1 MSGNIRERGGE
12 EPTNHQNE
20 VCLLGCHSARPSN
33 ISTVSH
39 GQVEHGLLPGESLV
53 RVELVQDHGQYG
65 DDHGTGGGVADEH
78 GEGGG
83 DQHEGRQQPPAPRA
97 RHQQHPQ
104 GEAAVDTNI
113 LTRGEYI

>member
-78 GEGGG
+78 GEEGG
-83 DQHEGRQQPPAPRA
+83 DQHEGEQQTLLTSPG
-97 RHQQHPQ
+97 QQEDSESQP
-104 GEAAVDTNI
+104 GED
-113 LTRGEYI
+113 R